1 MKLLSGIA
9 GLTLASVVAIASA
22 NSADLYR
29 GQAGGYKDGPIV
41 APVAT
46 WTGFYAGINGG
57 YGWDDVDAPV
67 NFDGDFNGGFGGG
80 QIGYNWQGAFGTSP
94 LVIGIEADIQ
104 GSGLG
109 VEGVLAQSDELNLN
123 YFGTVRGRLGYALG
137 NTLVYA
143 TGGFAYGEFEYK
155 LPGVGSASD
164 TTTGYV
170 VGGGL
175 EHKFTQNISGKVEYQ
190 YLAFD
195 DESFRGSDLEFGVN
209 TIRAGLNYHFG
220 ATGYEPLK

>member
-29 GQAGGYKDGPIV
+29 GQAGGYKDGPVV

-57 YGWDDVDAPV
+57 YGWDDVDADA
-67 NFDGDFNGGFGGG
+67 NYNGDFNGGFGGG

-104 GSGLG
+104 GSGVG
-109 VEGVLAQSDELNLN
+109 FESKGYEVNLD

-137 NTLVYA
+137 NSLVYA
-143 TGGFAYGEFEYK
+143 TGGFAYGSFEEK
-155 LPGVGSASD
+155 VPGYSHDS
-164 TTTGYV
+164 TETGWV

-190 YLAFD
+190 YLNFEVDGYKGAKD
-195 DESFRGSDLEFGVN
+195 IDFGVN

>member
-29 GQAGGYKDGPIV
+29 GQAGGYKDGPMI
-41 APVAT
+41 APVSS

-57 YGWDDVDAPV
+57 YGWDDVDAGT

-80 QIGYNWQGAFGTSP
+80 QIGYNWQGASP
-94 LVIGIEADIQ
+94 FVIGIEADLQ
-104 GSGLG
+104 GSGIG
-109 VEGVLAQSDELNLN
+109 VDGVFARNDEFNLN
-123 YFGTVRGRLGYALG
+123 YFGTVRGRLGYAMG

-143 TGGFAYGEFEYK
+143 TGGFAYGELEYK
-155 LPGVGSASD
+155 DGAYSKSESQ
-164 TTTGYV
+164 TGWV
-170 VGGGL
+170 LGGGL

-195 DESFRGSDLEFGVN
+195 DEKFGNYETDIGLN
-209 TIRAGLNYHFG
+209 TIRVGLNYHFG
-220 ATGYEPLK
+220 STGYEPLK

>member
-29 GQAGGYKDGPIV
+29 GQAGGYKDGPVV

-57 YGWDDVDAPV
+57 YGWGDVDSDIAGG
-67 NFDGDFNGGFGGG
+67 DDFNGGFGGG

-104 GSGLG
+104 GSGVG
-109 VEGVLAQSDELNLN
+109 VDGSNNSEFNLN

-155 LPGVGSASD
+155 ASGSSETD
-164 TTTGYV
+164 TKTGYV

-175 EHKFTQNISGKVEYQ
+175 EHKFTPNISGKVEYQ
-190 YLAFD
+190 YLSFD
-195 DESFRGSDLEFGVN
+195 DDKINGKEVDLGIN
-209 TIRAGLNYHFG
+209 TIRVGLNYHFG

>member
-46 WTGFYAGINGG
+46 WTGFYAGLNVG
-57 YGWDDVDAPV
+57 YGWNDDADA
-67 NFDGDFNGGFGGG
+67 DGIIGGG

-94 LVIGIEADIQ
+94 LVLGVETDIQ
-104 GSGLG
+104 GS
-109 VEGVLAQSDELNLN
+109 DIKNDNDDKLN

-137 NTLVYA
+137 NSLVYA
-143 TGGFAYGEFEYK
+143 TGGFAYGEFDGADK
-155 LPGVGSASD
+155 TS
-164 TTTGYV
+164 TGYT
-170 VGGGL
+170 VGGGV
-175 EHKFTQNISGKVEYQ
+175 EHKFTPNLSVKAEYL
-190 YLAFD
+190 YTDLGD
-195 DESFRGSDLEFGVN
+195 NDSDNADFN
-209 TIRAGLNYHFG
+209 TVRVGLNYHFG

>member
-57 YGWDDVDAPV
+57 YGWSDIDSDFAT
-67 NFDGDFNGGFGGG
+67 DDFNGGFGGG

-104 GSGLG
+104 GSGIG
-109 VEGVLAQSDELNLN
+109 IDNVLVAGDEFSLN
-123 YFGTVRGRLGYALG
+123 YFGTVRGRLGYAFG
-137 NTLVYA
+137 NTLAYA
-143 TGGFAYGEFEYK
+143 TGGFAYGEFEYSV
-155 LPGVGSASD
+155 PGLGSASE
-164 TTTGYV
+164 TETGYV

-175 EHKFTQNISGKVEYQ
+175 EHKFTQNISGKLEYQ
-190 YLAFD
+190 YLNLG
-195 DESFRGSDLEFGVN
+195 EENDLDLGIN
-209 TIRAGLNYHFG
+209 TVRVGLNYHFG

>member
-29 GQAGGYKDGPIV
+29 GQAGGYKDGPVV

-57 YGWDDVDAPV
+57 YGWDDIDSDSK
-67 NFDGDFNGGFGGG
+67 FDGDFNGGFGGG

-104 GSGLG
+104 GSGVG
-109 VEGVLAQSDELNLN
+109 YDAHSYEANLD

-137 NTLVYA
+137 NSLVYA
-143 TGGFAYGEFEYK
+143 TGGFAYGSFEVK
-155 LPGVGSASD
+155 GNGWSKD
-164 TTTGYV
+164 ETETGWV

-175 EHKFTQNISGKVEYQ
+175 EHKFTPNISGKIEYQ
-190 YLAFD
+190 YLNFELD
-195 DESFRGSDLEFGVN
+195 GNSNYKDLDFGVN
-209 TIRAGLNYHFG
+209 TVRVGLNYHFG
-220 ATGYEPLK
+220 STGYEPLK